1 MKHLK
6 KGNKF
11 FLREIEL
18 VLEFKTF
25 VAKGSF
31 LQKKKV
37 MFQFVQM
44 SKIEQGHGMSTRL
57 GLPPE

>member
-1 MKHLK
+1 MKHLEK
-6 KGNKF
+6 KGKS

-18 VLEFKTF
+18 VFEFKTF
-25 VAKGSF
+25 VAKGNF
-31 LQKKKV
+31 LQKKV

-57 GLPPE
+57 RLPPE